1 MQTKSRPIELLSPAK
16 DLNCGIEAINH
27 GADAVYIGAPKFGAR
42 SAAGNSLAG
51 LGSQQGGI
59 AGGIGDVQI
68 PDLLVVVQISAL
80 DGPSSVRVLL
90 PATLWKI
97 YVSFASMRIC
107 MAPASMLRLTR
118 Y

>member
-42 SAAGNSLAG
+42 SAAGNSLDDIHE
-51 LGSQQGGI
+51 L
-59 AGGIGDVQI
+59 
-68 PDLLVVVQISAL
+68 
-80 DGPSSVRVLL
+80 
-90 PATLWKI
+90 
-97 YVSFASMRIC
+97 ASMRIC